1 MKDIKKIL
9 IWVIF
14 WCFIL
19 LLTYLYTNKII
30 LVKTNFENLND
41 LIYIIF
47 FVICFYYLIIYCIR
61 PTYFRLFKFINTLI
75 WLVVIFV
82 SQYLIVNS
90 WPDWIFYWDIIC
102 VIGVILT
109 IIWPTNLL
117 VSKELKESKD
127 SKNIEIIEA

>member
-1 MKDIKKIL
+1 M
-9 IWVIF
+9 
-14 WCFIL
+14 
-19 LLTYLYTNKII
+19 TYLYINKVI
-30 LVKTNFENLND
+30 LAKANFENLND

-47 FVICFYYLIIYCIR
+47 FVICFYYLIIYSVW

-75 WLVVIFV
+75 WFVVIFL
-82 SQYLIVNS
+82 SQYLVTNS

-102 VIGVILT
+102 VIWVVLT

-127 SKNIEIIEA
+127 SKTVEIIEV